1 MSSENKMQQSTEPV
15 EVEQKFRRL
24 WLIRHGSTLWN
35 SEQRFCGHSDI
46 PLSSEGKAQARWLAR
61 RLHTQPIAKMYT
73 SDLLR
78 AQQTAEVIAAQCSQS
93 VQIITTP
100 SWREIAFGAWEGLTY
115 EQITQQFPASLSFF
129 SDPLSAAPPGGE
141 TLQAL
146 AQRVRQ
152 AFIELVHRD
161 SLSGDG
167 DIVLISHGG
176 PLRVLLSMVLGMA
189 LEQQWR
195 LNLAA
200 GSLSA
205 IDFLPIIDDT
215 VPIATL
221 ALFNVQRPVR
231 SSAQA

>member
-129 SDPLSAAPPGGE
+129 SDPLSASPPDGE
-141 TLQAL
+141 TLQTL

-161 SLSGDG
+161 SLSEDG
-167 DIVLISHGG
+167 DIVLVSHGG